1 MAKVNNIQLLQCRLF
16 HNIFKTY
23 FLDSIF
29 SRRQKAKIIHL
40 HSLSIFEN
48 MNIGLKSIYNDISGK
63 ISPMLIVSLWVK
75 YNRLSILVVLTVIF
89 SIISE
94 PSEAFLTGNSHQ
106 KYRTKNLWH
115 YRKVVPFRPNIA
127 AELCKLDNNY

>member
-1 MAKVNNIQLLQCRLF
+1 
-16 HNIFKTY
+16 
-23 FLDSIF
+23 
-29 SRRQKAKIIHL
+29 
-40 HSLSIFEN
+40 

-106 KYRTKNLWH
+106 KYSTKT
-115 YRKVVPFRPNIA
+115 YDIIVK
-127 AELCKLDNNY
+127 